1 MAQAMDATADLLT
14 LHQFQASHY
23 NEKIRWALAFKGLAH
38 ERISYLPGPH
48 ARTIR
53 RLSGGPTT
61 TPLLQHAGGFV
72 SGSAAII
79 DFLEQQHPDPA
90 LYPAD
95 PELRAQALALQ
106 ARWDEQVGPAVRTVV
121 FSVFVDEPGY
131 LCATF
136 ARGKP
141 ALKRAGYRALLPLA
155 IPLIRKVNGV
165 YPDTIEQSL
174 QQVDETLKELAGAVE
189 RSPYLIGDTFSVAD
203 LTAASLLAPLANP
216 DHPDMK
222 RIEPIP
228 PRLTHL
234 LARWDKHPALTW
246 VRHLYARHRA
256 ASATA

>member
-1 MAQAMDATADLLT
+1 MLT

-23 NEKIRWALAFKGLAH
+23 NEKARWALAFKGLPH
-38 ERISYLPGPH
+38 DRVSYLPGPH
-48 ARTIR
+48 ARTIA

-79 DFLEQQHPDPA
+79 DYLENEHPEPA

-95 PELRAQALALQ
+95 PQQRANALALE
-106 ARWDEQVGPAVRTVV
+106 ARWDDEVGPAVRTAV
-121 FSVFVDEPGY
+121 FSVFIDEPGY

-141 ALKRAGYRALLPLA
+141 MLKRIGYRALLPLA
-155 IPLIRKVNGV
+155 VPLIRKANGV
-165 YPDTIEQSL
+165 FPDNVTRSL
-174 QQVDETLKELAGAVE
+174 RRVDETLDELATAVE
-189 RSPYLIGDTFSVAD
+189 RSPYLAADHFSVAD

-222 RIEPIP
+222 RVEPIP
-228 PRLTHL
+228 APIAGL
-234 LARWDKHPALTW
+234 LERWDAHPAMAW
-246 VRHLYARHRA
+246 VRGIYAQHRP
-256 ASATA
+256 S